1 MTQVKNH
8 TPRLPNTCSCLHFD
22 CTLIAL
28 PMFADL
34 PLPLSSCSAS
44 DGVGPIGSHVA
55 LRAAALA
62 LLACAIAGS
71 AFAQVPSTSAEPGA
85 ALLPEVVVS
94 GSRQEQAGDDLPVS
108 IDVIGTEE
116 ISNRQSTDLRDAVRD
131 LPNISVQT
139 APTRL
144 SVTGSSASALRDGN
158 TGLNIR
164 GLGGNRVLMLV
175 DGIRIP
181 RSYAFRTTTFDRE
194 YLSLELLKRVEI
206 VRGPASALY
215 GSDGMAGMANFI
227 TYEPGDFLRNA
238 DSSAKTLGGR
248 ASAGWSSDNDGHT
261 LVGTV
266 AGRAS
271 DSLDW
276 LLTASTHGAD
286 ALKSQ
291 GTNDEP
297 NLNRTAANP
306 QQDRGNSLLGKIVLR
321 PTAGQK
327 HTFTLEHVEKNSD
340 VELLSSRT
348 PLPYRGTASQ
358 IAGAIVQESASRN
371 MERDRFTW
379 DGRFKL
385 NAAWADTVQTVIAV
399 QRASSRQVGTSVRN
413 TLPLRIRDT
422 RYGERT
428 WQAGLQA
435 DKLVRSGDWAHRI
448 TYGYDYVRSDID
460 NLYTGLNP
468 APPEKFPLKRF
479 PDTRET
485 THAIYLQDETVWGDW
500 SFTPGLRID
509 HFALDVTSQAG
520 FYPPASEP
528 GKSLSG
534 SALSPK
540 LGLLYRAT
548 PVWTVYGQ
556 YAAGFRAPDAG
567 QVNGYFENMA
577 EQVVLIPNASLKPER
592 SGGVELGARA
602 RFDALRF
609 DVAAFSSNYS
619 NLIVDRILVRGV
631 GTAADPRVFQ
641 TINTDRARISGFEVK
656 GAMDWGRM
664 DWLGGLGGVR
674 VSTPFS
680 YGQAR
685 GRNTDTGTPLN
696 SVEPAQLA
704 LGLQFDTAPWTL
716 RLDMRHHAAKNA
728 SDVDD
733 SAAVKAPATQF
744 TIPAATTLDVAWQ
757 WRFRKDMR
765 LNLAV
770 RNLTDR
776 KYWAWSDVQ
785 GLAASSSTNDA
796 YTQPGRSGHV
806 SLVVDF

>member
-1 MTQVKNH
+1 MNH
-8 TPRLPNTCSCLHFD
+8 PTSRPHAVFASAPSSSLTLHW
-22 CTLIAL
+22 
-28 PMFADL
+28 
-34 PLPLSSCSAS
+34 
-44 DGVGPIGSHVA
+44 V
-55 LRAAALA
+55 AALA
-62 LLACAIAGS
+62 SLACASAGS
-71 AFAQVPSTSAEPGA
+71 AWAQSAAAQTSAGA
-85 ALLPEVVVS
+85 LPEVVVS
-94 GSRQEQAGDDLPVS
+94 GSRQEQASDDLPVS
-108 IDVIGTEE
+108 IDVIGAQE
-116 ISNRQSTDLRDAVRD
+116 ISNRQSTELRDAVRD

-194 YLSLELLKRVEI
+194 YLSLELVKRIEI

-227 TYEPGDFLRNA
+227 TFEPQDFLKNA
-238 DSSAKTLGGR
+238 DGSAKTLGGR
-248 ASAGWSSDNDGHT
+248 VSAGWSGDDNGHT
-261 LVGTV
+261 LAGTV

-276 LLTASTHGAD
+276 LLTASTHGAH
-286 ALKSQ
+286 ALKTQ
-291 GTNDEP
+291 GSNFEP

-306 QQDRGNSLLGKIVLR
+306 QKDSGNSLLGKIVLR
-321 PTAGQK
+321 PAAGQK
-327 HTFTLEHVEKNSD
+327 HTFTLEHVEKSAD

-348 PLPYRGTASQ
+348 PLPYRGTPSQ
-358 IAGAIVQESASRN
+358 IAGAIKDESASRD
-371 MERDRFTW
+371 MGRDRFTW
-379 DGRFKL
+379 DARFDL
-385 NAAWADTVQTVIAV
+385 GAPWADKVQTVIAA
-399 QRASSRQVGTSVRN
+399 QRATSQQVGTSVRN

-428 WQAGLQA
+428 WQAGVQA
-435 DKLVRSGDWAHRI
+435 DKLLRNGDWAHRL

-468 APPEKFPLKRF
+468 APPEVFPLKRF

-485 THAIYLQDETVWGDW
+485 THAVYLQDETVWGDW
-500 SFTPGLRID
+500 SFTPGLRLD

-540 LGLLYRAT
+540 FGLLYRAT

-577 EQVVLIPNASLKPER
+577 ERVVLIPNANLKPER
-592 SGGVELGARA
+592 SRGVELGARA
-602 RFDALRF
+602 RFDSLRV
-609 DVAAFSSNYS
+609 DVAAFSTNYS
-619 NLIVDRILVRGV
+619 NLIVDRVLIRGA
-631 GTAADPRVFQ
+631 GTPADPRVFQ
-641 TINTDRARISGFEVK
+641 TINTDKARIHGFEVK

-664 DWLGGLGGVR
+664 DWAGGARL
-674 VSTPFS
+674 STPFS
-680 YGQAR
+680 YGQAS
-685 GRNTDTGTPLN
+685 GKNTDTGAPLN
-696 SVEPAQLA
+696 SVEPAQMA
-704 LGLQFDTAPWTL
+704 LGLQLDTAPWTL
-716 RLDMRHHAAKNA
+716 RFDVRHHAAKNA
-728 SDVDD
+728 SDID
-733 SAAVKAPATQF
+733 SSASVKAPATQF
-744 TIPAATTLDVAWQ
+744 TIPAATTLDVALQ
-757 WRFRKDMR
+757 WRLRKDMR

-776 KYWAWSDVQ
+776 KYWMWSDVQ
-785 GLAASSSTNDA
+785 GLAANASTNDA
-796 YTQPGRSGHV
+796 YTQPGRSGFV